1 MAQLRVLGGS
11 LGISVST
18 VLLHH
23 EVSKHLVGVVTPQ
36 GLSTPGGG
44 LTHLS
49 PSERDAVRTAYSEAF
64 RKGMVSASVVSAVA
78 VLSAL
83 GGYRRERSTFEK
95 KQAGDMMNQVL
106 TERTSQNVERA
117 TASTEPTSVN

>member
-1 MAQLRVLGGS
+1 M
-11 LGISVST
+11 ST

-23 EVSKHLVGVVTPQ
+23 EISKRLVGVVSPH

-49 PSERDAVRTAYSEAF
+49 PSERDAVSTAYSQVF

-83 GGYRRERSTFEK
+83 GGNRRERSTVGK
-95 KQAGDMMNQVL
+95 KQAGDLMNQVL
-106 TERTSQNVERA
+106 TERANQNVERA
-117 TASTEPTSVN
+117 TVSTEPTSVGG